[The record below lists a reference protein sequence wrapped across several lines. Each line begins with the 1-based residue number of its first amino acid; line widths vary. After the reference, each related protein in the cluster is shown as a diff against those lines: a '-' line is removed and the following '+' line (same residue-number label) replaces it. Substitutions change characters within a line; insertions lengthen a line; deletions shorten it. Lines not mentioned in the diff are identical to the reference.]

1 MTVGGYQIKSR
12 HVLSHN
18 LRVTKGVVEK
28 NDCKRS
34 HATKRVQAMES
45 RGEFSYLTL
54 SQESPTPSLQ

>member
-34 HATKRVQAMES
+34 HATEAVQSMES
-45 RGEFSYLTL
+45 RGEFFYLTL
-54 SQESPTPSLQ
+54 SQGAPMPSLQ